1 MVNFGL
7 WKNRITNSI
16 NLMSSDIFQQIF
28 NILRKYI
35 KANKKHSL
43 IINAE
48 SADFMKYNIYHYT
61 KTLLKSRTEINPQ
74 VRPSNIPQ
82 TTSVR

>member
-16 NLMSSDIFQQIF
+16 NSLSSDIFQQIF

-43 IINAE
+43 IINSE
-48 SADFMKYNIYHYT
+48 SADFMKYHYT